1 VHAQDIWV
9 NNIHWYTKCQE
20 SGILAKWLAGVTV
33 GLACQHPDNVHMQPG
48 PGFGEWLNLFMRFF
62 SQKVSNSSFLFEA
75 AGCYFHQRLCD
86 ERCGQFTTGATLN
99 TWELWE
105 TWDCKLPFPF
115 SLELCPG
122 CCFVLMAL
130 VFKICF
136 MFAVC
141 QPRAGGRGYLPG
153 ETFMEIETKVSQ
165 VSWHIFQESKMCSN
179 PTMLLNHMFLVQPR
193 LDHLVLDSSK
203 RIGPLWASTYCD
215 EDMVPKH

>member
-1 VHAQDIWV
+1 
-9 NNIHWYTKCQE
+9 
-20 SGILAKWLAGVTV
+20 
-33 GLACQHPDNVHMQPG
+33 
-48 PGFGEWLNLFMRFF
+48 
-62 SQKVSNSSFLFEA
+62 
-75 AGCYFHQRLCD
+75 
-86 ERCGQFTTGATLN
+86 
-99 TWELWE
+99 
-105 TWDCKLPFPF
+105 
-115 SLELCPG
+115 
-122 CCFVLMAL
+122 MAL

-165 VSWHIFQESKMCSN
+165 VSWRIFQESKMCSN
-179 PTMLLNHMFLVQPR
+179 HTMLENHMFLVQPR

>member
-1 VHAQDIWV
+1 M
-9 NNIHWYTKCQE
+9 
-20 SGILAKWLAGVTV
+20 SGIWHSGKM
-33 GLACQHPDNVHMQPG
+33 ACWCDCGISLSTSWQCSHAARAWVWRMVEP
-48 PGFGEWLNLFMRFF
+48 FYAFF